1 MQSLN
6 SSLARIRAILALDF
20 LRMRTDP
27 APLMVL
33 MLLPLLMMA
42 AITPLTRA
50 LLRSNGFPHATG
62 AEQSVPGMAIMFSFM
77 PIVLLG
83 ASFFREHD
91 WHTWERLRA
100 SPARAFEIV
109 IGKALPIY
117 SFSITQLAVV
127 WLIGVWL
134 FGLQSAG
141 PGSVLA
147 TGMIT
152 ASLSFATVGVGV
164 ALVSLCRTVDQLGIT
179 ANFASLILGGLSGAF
194 MPLNLQPAWV
204 GKVAHIAPQ
213 YWAMSAYR
221 AVILDGQGL
230 RSVAPACGMVLAF
243 GLVGFCIAAMKF
255 RMADVK
261 VGKT

>member
-1 MQSLN
+1 
-6 SSLARIRAILALDF
+6 
-20 LRMRTDP
+20 
-27 APLMVL
+27 
-33 MLLPLLMMA
+33 MMA

-117 SFSITQLAVV
+117 SFSIAQLGIV
-127 WLIGVWL
+127 WLVGVWL
-134 FGLQSAG
+134 FGLQSPSTNA
-141 PGSVLA
+141 VLA
-147 TGMIT
+147 TGVIT

-179 ANFASLILGGLSGAF
+179 ANFSSLILGGLSGAF

-204 GKVAHIAPQ
+204 GKVAQVAPQ
-213 YWAMSAYR
+213 FWAMSAYR
-221 AVILDGQGL
+221 AVILEGRGL
-230 RSVAPACGMVLAF
+230 PNVAPACGIVLVF
-243 GLVGFCIAAMKF
+243 GLAGFCIAAMKF

>member
-1 MQSLN
+1 M
-6 SSLARIRAILALDF
+6 DF

-33 MLLPLLMMA
+33 LLLPILMMT

-77 PIVLLG
+77 PIMLLG

-117 SFSITQLAVV
+117 TFSITQLAVV
-127 WLIGVWL
+127 WLIGAFL
-134 FGLQSAG
+134 FGLQTNG
-141 PGSVLA
+141 PDAFLA

-152 ASLSFATVGVGV
+152 ASLAFATVGVGV
-164 ALVSLCRTVDQLGIT
+164 ALVSVCRTVDQLGIT

-204 GKVAHIAPQ
+204 GKVALVAPQ

-221 AVILDGQGL
+221 EVILNGRGL
-230 RSVAPACGMVLAF
+230 PGVAPNCVIVLAF
-243 GLVGFCIAAMKF
+243 GVLGFCIAALKF
-255 RMADVK
+255 RMADAK